1 MSKIL
6 EKIYHYAKMT
16 PDHIAL
22 RGYSRHHGSAAIT
35 YSDLVRR
42 IERIAAQLQNL
53 GGHCI
58 GLRAEN
64 SVRWAL
70 IDLAAMRA
78 EIPIVPIPTFFSNKQ
93 IEHIISESGVDLLIG
108 EWPEMFELE
117 DQVSQIEA
125 LPVYR
130 LYTARTTSRL
140 PNTIKITFTSGSTG
154 TPKGVCLS
162 EENLFRVSSSLIS
175 ALSVDVKRH
184 LVLLPLST
192 LLENIT
198 GIYVP
203 LMLGVTSF
211 VFQGEHVGLTG
222 SSQFDPQAFTKALAT
237 YQPNSLVLTPALL
250 MALIQVVKAN
260 PAFAESLRFVAVGG
274 ARVAPEIMAAAHALG
289 IPAYEGYGL
298 SECASVVSLNTPNQ
312 VKHGSCGAPLE
323 HIEIKVADDGEL
335 LVKGNQALGY
345 LGHPFDQEWL
355 ETGDLGQIDEQGF
368 VHILGRKKNQIITS
382 YGRNISPEWIESQ
395 AQVFVPGLKLLVVG
409 EAQTSLSA
417 IVEPFDN
424 IVEHIHELNATL
436 PDYACIKRLII
447 TNNLGTCS
455 HWYTEN
461 GRPKRDVIEIWAN
474 QLLLGEETDS
484 SHQLIELK

>member
-1 MSKIL
+1 MSRIL
-6 EKIYHYAKMT
+6 EQIYHHAQTT
-16 PDHIAL
+16 PEQIAL
-22 RGYSRHHGSAAIT
+22 RGSCHTHGSISIT

-58 GLRAEN
+58 GLRTEN
-64 SVRWAL
+64 SVEWAL
-70 IDLAAMRA
+70 VDLAAMRA
-78 EIPIVPIPTFFSNKQ
+78 EIPIVPIPTFFSNDQ
-93 IEHIISESGVDLLIG
+93 LEHIIAESGVDLLVG
-108 EWPEMFELE
+108 EWPEMFELD
-117 DQVSQIEA
+117 DQISQIDT

-130 LYTARTTSRL
+130 LYTSGSTTRL
-140 PNTIKITFTSGSTG
+140 PGTIKITFTSGSTG

-162 EENLFRVSSSLIS
+162 EENLYRVSNSLIS
-175 ALSVDVKRH
+175 VLNVDAKRH

-222 SSQFDPQAFTKALAT
+222 SSQFDVHAFTNALAN
-237 YQPNSLVLTPALL
+237 YRPNSLVLTPALL

-260 PAFAESLRFVAVGG
+260 PAFAESLDFVAVGG
-274 ARVAPEIMAAAHALG
+274 ASVAPEIMATAHALG

-298 SECASVVSLNTPNQ
+298 SECASVVALNTPSK
-312 VKHGSCGAPLE
+312 VKHGSCGAPLQ

-335 LVKGNQALGY
+335 LVKGNPALGY
-345 LGHPFDQEWL
+345 LGHPFDQKWL

-368 VHILGRKKNQIITS
+368 VHIQGRKKNQIITS
-382 YGRNISPEWIESQ
+382 YGRNVSPEWIESQ

-417 IVEPFDN
+417 IVEPCDN
-424 IVEHIHELNATL
+424 IVEYIHKLNTTL
-436 PDYACIKRLII
+436 PDYACIKRLIV
-447 TNNLGTCS
+447 TTNLGTYS

-461 GRPKRDVIEIWAN
+461 GRPKRDVIETWAN
-474 QLLLGEETDS
+474 QLILGQRTDTN
-484 SHQLIELK
+484 HQLIELK